1 MEPIEWIGII
11 ASVIIV
17 ISFFMKDI
25 YWVRMINIIGAIM
38 MVIYGIV
45 IGAMSVYIL
54 NGMLVLV
61 HIYYLVQYI
70 VQKKQKNN
78 VKTQKNT
85 TQQE

>member
-1 MEPIEWIGII
+1 MEPIEWIGMI

>member
-70 VQKKQKNN
+70 VQKQQKNN